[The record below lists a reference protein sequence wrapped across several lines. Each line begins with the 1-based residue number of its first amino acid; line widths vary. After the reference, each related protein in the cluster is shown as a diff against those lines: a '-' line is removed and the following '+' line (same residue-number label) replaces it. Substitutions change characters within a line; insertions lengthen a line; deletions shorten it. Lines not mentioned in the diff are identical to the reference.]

1 MRIAF
6 FVAGFPLVSETF
18 ILRQIT
24 GLIDLGHDVEIF
36 AETRPEEGTPTHP
49 EVQRYDLLSRTSYVP
64 MPVEASM
71 ELPVWPIH
79 GKTWTSETPTW
90 NVWRLVDA
98 MPVVARCFATAPALT
113 CRSLRT
119 SQFGYEA
126 ASLSALYRLALLC
139 RRQRRFDVLH
149 AHFGPVGNRFR
160 LARQLFN
167 APLVVSFHGYDFTW
181 WPREHGADCYE
192 QLWSVLDCA
201 TVNSAYTGGRVREL
215 GCPVDKIRTL
225 PVGLDPDEFAF
236 RERAPR
242 PDGRVHILTVAR
254 MVEKKGLEY
263 CIRGVAEASRRFP
276 GIRYTIVGDGPLR
289 QSLENLV
296 REQNVMNNVALV
308 GSKDGATVKRLMDEA
323 DIFLLG
329 SVTAANG
336 DGEGQGLVLQEAQAS
351 GMPVVATQHGPFAE
365 GVLDGDSAILIP
377 ERDAAALANALL
389 TLLSRPDRW
398 SLMGAAGRRFVERK
412 YDSRR
417 LNQHLSDLYRE
428 VAVAYRCGG
437 TARAS

>member
-24 GLIDLGHDVEIF
+24 GLIDLGHEVEIF
-36 AETRPEEGTPTHP
+36 AETRPEEGTPMHP
-49 EVQRYDLLSRTSYVP
+49 EVHRYDLPSRTSYVP
-64 MPVEASM
+64 MPVEALM

-90 NVWRLVDA
+90 NAQRLVDA
-98 MPVVARCFATAPALT
+98 MPALARCFATAPALT
-113 CRSLRT
+113 WHSLRT

-139 RRQRRFDVLH
+139 RQPRRFDILH

-160 LARQLFN
+160 FARQLFH

-181 WPREHGADCYE
+181 WPREHGASCYQ
-192 QLWSVLDCA
+192 QLWRVLDCA
-201 TVNSAYTGGRVREL
+201 TVNSGYTGGRVREL
-215 GCPVDKIRTL
+215 GCPDDKIRTL
-225 PVGLDPDEFAF
+225 PVGLDPDEFPF
-236 RERAPR
+236 RERTPR
-242 PDGRVHILTVAR
+242 PDGRVRILTVAR

-263 CIRGVAEASRRFP
+263 CIRGVAEARRRFP

-296 REQNVMNNVALV
+296 REHDLMENVSLV
-308 GSKDGATVKRLMDEA
+308 GPQDGETVRRLMDDA

-351 GMPVVATQHGPFAE
+351 GLPVVATQHGPFAE
-365 GVLDGDSAILIP
+365 GVLDGESAILIP
-377 ERDAAALANALL
+377 ERDAASLANALL
-389 TLLSRPDRW
+389 TLLSHPDRW
-398 SLMGAAGRRFVERK
+398 RSMGAAGRRFVEQK

-417 LNQHLSDLYRE
+417 LNRQLSELYSDVCER
-428 VAVAYRCGG
+428 YRA
-437 TARAS
+437 ARATATS